1 MSEAYAFHEGPF
13 GQAIVLESRTNLVAH
28 SHTESQ
34 VAFWLGGAR
43 ARAQVGKDV
52 VHYAEDVGVAT
63 NAYQLH
69 DMTLLEQNGTAVFL
83 LLMISRDW
91 LNEQR
96 RTTGR
101 PFLFPCPRIPID
113 DTLRKACWRLLNLL
127 MTNSGNR
134 ALIDAEAESLIG
146 ASVAAA
152 TGSRDA
158 AAVRMLPPLLDHRLR
173 AAISLMRDH
182 VGGSIGVE
190 EIAEKV
196 GMSRAHFFML
206 FKEQLNTTPQVFWSA
221 LRVEEAMRR
230 LISPKATLT
239 DVAFDLGFSA
249 PSNFSRFF
257 KEHIGVSPS
266 TFRRAAI
273 GQSAA
278 PQMTN

>member
-1 MSEAYAFHEGPF
+1 MSEAYAFHEGAF
-13 GQAIVLESRTNLVAH
+13 GQAIVLESRTSLVAH

-43 ARAQVGKDV
+43 AKAQVGKTV
-52 VHYAEDVGVAT
+52 VHYTEDAGVAT

-91 LNEQR
+91 LNER
-96 RTTGR
+96 RKATGR
-101 PFLFPCPRIPID
+101 PFLFPCPCIPVD
-113 DTLRKACWRLLNLL
+113 DNLRKACWRLLNIL
-127 MTNSGNR
+127 MTNNGNR
-134 ALIDAEAESLIG
+134 ALIDAEAESLID

-152 TGSRDA
+152 TGSKEA
-158 AAVRMLPPLLDHRLR
+158 AGMRMLPPLLDHRLR
-173 AAISLMRDH
+173 AAITLMRDH
-182 VGGSIGVE
+182 VGGGIAVE
-190 EIAEKV
+190 EIAERV
-196 GMSRAHFFML
+196 GLSRAHFFVL
-206 FKEQLNTTPQVFWSA
+206 FKDQLNTTPQVFWSA

-230 LISPKATLT
+230 LIAPKATLT

-266 TFRRAAI
+266 TFRRAAT
-273 GQSAA
+273 GQSSQA
-278 PQMTN
+278 QMTA